1 MVANLVELPRG
12 LPSKI
17 LRVNLLS
24 CVKMIELIVP
34 GMIRRNSGIV
44 VNIAS
49 ITANAL
55 PAPLLHNP
63 KSFFRVGGRSP
74 IFPRTQR
81 GN

>member
-1 MVANLVELPRG
+1 VANLVELPQG

-34 GMIRRNSGIV
+34 GMVRRNQGIV

-49 ITANAL
+49 ITVSANAKHIQ
-55 PAPLLHNP
+55 A
-63 KSFFRVGGRSP
+63 SS
-74 IFPRTQR
+74 I
-81 GN
+81 